1 MRKVKK
7 EPRADLKRGE
17 MIMTTIMST
26 LIVKKNK
33 NLIKDNNILTKEA

>member
-1 MRKVKK
+1 MKK
-7 EPRADLKRGE
+7 EMREHRVDQKREE